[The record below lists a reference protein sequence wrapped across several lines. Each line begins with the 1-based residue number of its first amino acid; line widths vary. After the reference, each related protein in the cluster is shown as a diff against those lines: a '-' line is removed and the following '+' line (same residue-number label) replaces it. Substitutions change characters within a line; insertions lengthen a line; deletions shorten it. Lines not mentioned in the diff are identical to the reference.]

1 MNISPHLLID
11 ALILKFLALWTLN
24 NLLLLSWL
32 IISIAKKDEVVNL
45 ALKEDNLFF
54 KLMILNHFNSNEDD
68 VLMSIEDL
76 RDLRLRKQKIES
88 EKKARKYIMDINQR
102 YRKMS
107 ALKRN
112 NFLRNINPFKK
123 AA

>member
-1 MNISPHLLID
+1 M
-11 ALILKFLALWTLN
+11 K
-24 NLLLLSWL
+24 
-32 IISIAKKDEVVNL
+32 
-45 ALKEDNLFF
+45 
-54 KLMILNHFNSNEDD
+54 LNHFNSNEDD

-76 RDLRLRKQKIES
+76 RALRLRKQKIES

-107 ALKRN
+107 AHKRN

-123 AA
+123 TA